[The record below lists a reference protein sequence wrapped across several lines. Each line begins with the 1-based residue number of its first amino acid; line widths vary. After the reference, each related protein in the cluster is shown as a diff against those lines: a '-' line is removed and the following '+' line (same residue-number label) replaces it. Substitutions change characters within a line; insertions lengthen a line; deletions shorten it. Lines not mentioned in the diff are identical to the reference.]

1 MGFYVAFNTVQVI
14 SRRVVGRKRNFIEK
28 TIKCIKLKDGECIT
42 DQKKILTR
50 VRKFY
55 LDLFSQK
62 QGSQDIQHN
71 EFLKN
76 LNTKK
81 LTKQESDT
89 LEGNLT
95 MEEIG
100 QALKQMQNNKCPGID
115 GFPSEFFKVF
125 WSELKAIMLRSLN
138 YAYKKGEFSPSL
150 RTCIISCIPKGDKP
164 REYLK
169 NWRPIS
175 LLSVPYKIA
184 SLAIANRLKTVL
196 DTLISRSQSGFIS
209 GRFIGDST
217 RLIYDIMHYLE
228 SNNIQGLLM
237 LIDFEKAFDSVSW
250 SFLYSVL
257 DFFEFGPS
265 FKTWIKT
272 FNFNIHAYILQ
283 MGFLSD
289 SFIIERGCRQGDP
302 ISPYLFLLCAQV
314 LFLMIV
320 NNKKVRGITVNE
332 HSFKISQF
340 ADDTTLILDGSK
352 ESLLAAMNTLEIFGN
367 ISGLKLN
374 TEKTKL
380 VWLGEKRHSQDKIE
394 TNYSLEWNV
403 TEFRLLGVTFSVD
416 LNNMSKLN
424 FDPLIE
430 KINKILNQWRRRSLT
445 PLGKITV

>member
-1 MGFYVAFNTVQVI
+1 MSDIEYIEKSGLNIVMSDLLEDKKKELEEIRQERMEGVATRTRIQWLKEGEKPSSFFC
-14 SRRVVGRKRNFIEK
+14 SLEKRNFIEK

-62 QGSQDIQHN
+62 QGSQDIQYN

-115 GFPSEFFKVF
+115 DFPSEFFKVF

-164 REYLK
+164 REHLK

-184 SLAIANRLKTVL
+184 SLAIANQLKTVL

-257 DFFEFGPS
+257 DFF
-265 FKTWIKT
+265 
-272 FNFNIHAYILQ
+272 
-283 MGFLSD
+283 
-289 SFIIERGCRQGDP
+289 
-302 ISPYLFLLCAQV
+302 
-314 LFLMIV
+314 
-320 NNKKVRGITVNE
+320 
-332 HSFKISQF
+332 
-340 ADDTTLILDGSK
+340 
-352 ESLLAAMNTLEIFGN
+352 
-367 ISGLKLN
+367 
-374 TEKTKL
+374 
-380 VWLGEKRHSQDKIE
+380 
-394 TNYSLEWNV
+394 
-403 TEFRLLGVTFSVD
+403 
-416 LNNMSKLN
+416 
-424 FDPLIE
+424 
-430 KINKILNQWRRRSLT
+430 
-445 PLGKITV
+445 